1 MNPELSVLLQID
13 VEANYL
19 NVAVTGHLTETNQRA
34 LYPLIRRAR
43 ALVPGIRI
51 TLDLSGARFAEAADL
66 ELLCW
71 SIEQADPER
80 SGDRVGIGAAR
91 PGRPVPLGPF
101 RSARH
106 EPAEDKAW
114 ILEGGQRH
122 ERHNGHVW
130 RGNARHGP
138 HSGAAR
144 CIRHKPRSGCA
155 VSRRPRSLEPARA
168 PVLHSRASRQLTAS
182 T

>member
-1 MNPELSVLLQID
+1 MNPKLSVLLQID

-80 SGDRVGIGAAR
+80 SGDRVGLVLPDRQAGSAA
-91 PGRPVPLGPF
+91 P
-101 RSARH
+101 
-106 EPAEDKAW
+106 
-114 ILEGGQRH
+114 
-122 ERHNGHVW
+122 
-130 RGNARHGP
+130 
-138 HSGAAR
+138 SGAPGTSP
-144 CIRHKPRSGCA
+144 PRTKHGSEGW
-155 VSRRPRSLEPARA
+155 
-168 PVLHSRASRQLTAS
+168 TAA
-182 T
+182 